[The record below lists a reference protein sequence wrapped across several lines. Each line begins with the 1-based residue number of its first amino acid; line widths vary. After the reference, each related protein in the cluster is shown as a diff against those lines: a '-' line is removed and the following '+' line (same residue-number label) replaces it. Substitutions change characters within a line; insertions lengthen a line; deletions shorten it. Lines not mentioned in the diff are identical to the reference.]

1 MQKSI
6 CYITGRGGSI
16 RSGLGEYLALK
27 TDKLYGL
34 DVSHEFLTR
43 EFTQQVAEIAQALRK
58 ARVLSS
64 TVIANSYGAY
74 LVLHALLSRK
84 IEISNLVLISPI
96 LGSCYSGN
104 RFFKPPFS
112 QHLNT
117 LMSET
122 ASNLPRMTTI
132 IWGAEDESIDQ
143 NGIKKL
149 TSQCNDIHLIEIDKQ
164 EHHIDKQIL
173 AETLDRILSRF

>member
-34 DVSHEFLTR
+34 DLSHEFLTR
-43 EFTQQVAEIAQALRK
+43 EFTQQVAEVALALRK

-64 TVIANSYGAY
+64 PVIANSYGAY

-122 ASNLPRMTTI
+122 ASNLPRRTTI

>member
-122 ASNLPRMTTI
+122 ASNLPRRTTI